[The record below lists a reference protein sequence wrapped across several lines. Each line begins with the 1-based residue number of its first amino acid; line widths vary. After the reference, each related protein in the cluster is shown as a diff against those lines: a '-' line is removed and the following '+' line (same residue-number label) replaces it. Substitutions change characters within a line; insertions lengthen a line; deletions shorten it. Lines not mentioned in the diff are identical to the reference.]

1 MADIEV
7 MLFLGATTPTGTNLW
22 ATEKI
27 IRLLSSVGEITD
39 EKRLALYGRRLQL
52 LCNTGFRAYMPK
64 IVKLEY
70 GKTYGVHLEQYRL
83 AGFFDRSYRDF
94 VALDYFVKKTQRND
108 SRMNAIYRK
117 VDDIR
122 EAGTWT
128 R

>member
-7 MLFLGATTPTGTNLW
+7 MLFLGTTTPVGTNFW
-22 ATEKI
+22 ASEKV
-27 IRLLSSVGEITD
+27 IRLLAGVGEITD

-52 LCNTGFRAYMPK
+52 LCDANFRAYMPK

-83 AGFFDRSYRDF
+83 VGFFDQSYRDF
-94 VALDYFVKKTQRND
+94 VALEYFVKKRQRND
-108 SRMNAIYRK
+108 SRMNTVYQK
-117 VDDIR
+117 VDSIR

-128 R
+128 K

>member
-1 MADIEV
+1 MAGIEI
-7 MLFLGATTPTGTNLW
+7 MLYLEAVTPTGMNLW

-27 IRLLSSVGEITD
+27 VRLLSCVGEITD
-39 EKRLALYGRRLQL
+39 AKQLALYGRKLQL
-52 LCNTGFRAYMPK
+52 LCDSNFRAYMPK

-70 GKTYGVHLEQYRL
+70 GKVYDIHLQQYRL
-83 AGFFDRSYRDF
+83 VGFFGRSYRDF
-94 VALDYFVKKTQRND
+94 IALEYFVKKTQRND
-108 SRMNAIYRK
+108 SRMNAIYRR